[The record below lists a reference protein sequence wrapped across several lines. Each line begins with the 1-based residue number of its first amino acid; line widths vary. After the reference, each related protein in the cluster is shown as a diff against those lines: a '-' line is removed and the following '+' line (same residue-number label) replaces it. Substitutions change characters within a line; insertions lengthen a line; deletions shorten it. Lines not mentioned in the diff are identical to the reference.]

1 MRFMVSETHPVI
13 VVPTYNEAENLP
25 VILAAIH
32 ENLPEAEVLVVDDNS
47 PDGTGQ
53 IADAAAEK
61 VSWIHVLHRTEKAG
75 LGKAYLAGF
84 EWALKRDYTH
94 VFEMDADLSHP
105 PEKLETYWMQ
115 LARRIL
121 PLAAVG

>member
-75 LGKAYLAGF
+75 LGKAYLASNG
-84 EWALKRDYTH
+84 L
-94 VFEMDADLSHP
+94 
-105 PEKLETYWMQ
+105 
-115 LARRIL
+115 
-121 PLAAVG
+121 